1 MLHFEIVEG
10 VVLSDFKKYE
20 PLKTDFYL
28 YGLLSTQFIIVKWVK
43 CRWLYNKWTNT
54 RNTGTIENK
63 YSMIH
68 RPGKMYSK
76 FEFEKNFPN
85 SMWNISQN
93 LS

>member
-1 MLHFEIVEG
+1 M
-10 VVLSDFKKYE
+10 D
-20 PLKTDFYL
+20 
-28 YGLLSTQFIIVKWVK
+28 LLSK
-43 CRWLYNKWTNT
+43 LYNKWTNT

-76 FEFEKNFPN
+76 FEIEKNFPK

>member
-1 MLHFEIVEG
+1 MALQQMNKH
-10 VVLSDFKKYE
+10 SKYRYYWE
-20 PLKTDFYL
+20 Y
-28 YGLLSTQFIIVKWVK
+28 
-43 CRWLYNKWTNT
+43 
-54 RNTGTIENK
+54 K